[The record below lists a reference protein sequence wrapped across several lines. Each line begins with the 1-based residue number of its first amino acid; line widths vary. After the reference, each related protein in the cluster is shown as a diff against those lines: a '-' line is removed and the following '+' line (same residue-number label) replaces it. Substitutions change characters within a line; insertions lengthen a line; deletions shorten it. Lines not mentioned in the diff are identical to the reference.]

1 MRTATNTSPRGLAL
15 RWHSRGRRG
24 LLPRR
29 GRPALLVAVG
39 VLAVGVLAFNLLWA
53 PPAVA
58 RNASAPDRPSR
69 PTATSVSHDSV
80 TISWTGVSNS
90 DITGYQILRRNRDT
104 DARGAFTVIDEDAD
118 SLGTTYTDDTVSPS
132 TRYAYRVR
140 ARNAHG
146 LSRASRSARIE
157 TPAAAEPVPAKHDDG
172 DTYLRGHQDPPWTG
186 HTVDTIARTVS
197 HSINSPGG
205 ELWYTLPS
213 LEADRV
219 YHFFPL
225 TNSIGNTKFE
235 IYDNTGAI
243 VVQKGHE
250 VAGQAFRWTDR
261 GGGVIN
267 RSLRLYFIPETDG
280 TYHLRVYSTQNKTG
294 TITLRYQDVTLASS
308 RGDSSGEDCNSN
320 VFFVN
325 CQLHAGEVVSGKIHV
340 DDGTSSRWN
349 VGLDRG
355 SKAMSPTPNVTEPV
369 SNVLLRTRH
378 VQGVSPEGL
387 YLRYMRDHGWRRP
400 LFAALHQRPRYLR
413 KEHHSQRWRHLV
425 PEVHAGVDRVVLLPS
440 QQPQPDE
447 RDDSSSNGYINWH
460 LHHHLHLE
468 LVAVEASESGEVSTG
483 FSGCAHTGRGRSG
496 TTVTH

>member
-15 RWHSRGRRG
+15 RWHSRGRRR

-53 PPAVA
+53 PPSVA
-58 RNASAPDRPSR
+58 QNASAPDRPSR

-104 DARGAFTVIDEDAD
+104 DARGAWTVIDEDAD

-157 TPAAAEPVPAKHDDG
+157 TPAAPEPAPAKHDDG

-186 HTVDTIARTVS
+186 HTVNTISRTVS

-235 IYDNTGAI
+235 IYDSNGNI
-243 VVQKGHE
+243 VRQKGHE
-250 VAGQAFRWTDR
+250 VAAQAGTWTDR
-261 GGGVIN
+261 LGRVIN

-280 TYHLRVYSTQNKTG
+280 TYHLRVYSTQSKTG
-294 TITLRYQDVTLASS
+294 TITLRYQDVTFARP

-320 VFFVN
+320 IFFVN
-325 CQLHAGEVVSGKIHV
+325 CRIKAGEDVSGKIHV
-340 DDGTSSRWN
+340 DDGASSTWN
-349 VGLDRG
+349 DGM
-355 SKAMSPTPNVTEPV
+355 KTITPTPDGDGEYQSVYSEVDAYKT
-369 SNVLLRTRH
+369 
-378 VQGVSPEGL
+378 
-387 YLRYMRDHGWRRP
+387 
-400 LFAALHQRPRYLR
+400 YLR
-413 KEHHSQRWRHLV
+413 KGFTYKICAATAGDGPLSLYIDRNYVNGKSTTSSGGATLCLNFT
-425 PEVHAGVDRVVLLPS
+425 PEWTGSFYFKVGSRNQTDRM
-440 QQPQPDE
+440 
-447 RDDSSSNGYINWH
+447 
-460 LHHHLHLE
+460 
-468 LVAVEASESGEVSTG
+468 TG
-483 FSGCAHTGRGRSG
+483 D
-496 TTVTH
+496 TTVPSIGTYTISYTSN

>member
-69 PTATSVSHDSV
+69 PAAASVSHDSV

-90 DITGYQILRRNRDT
+90 DITGYQILRRNRDS

-118 SLGTTYTDDTVSPS
+118 SLGTTYTDDTVSSS

-157 TPAAAEPVPAKHDDG
+157 TPAAPEPAPAKHDNG
-172 DTYLRGHQDPPWTG
+172 DTYLRNHQSLPWMG
-186 HTVDTIARTVS
+186 HTVNPIARTVS

-235 IYDNTGAI
+235 IYDNNGI

-250 VAGQAFRWTDR
+250 VAAQAFRWTDR

-325 CQLHAGEVVSGKIHV
+325 CQLRAGDVVFGKIHV
-340 DDGTSSRWN
+340 DDGASSRWN

-355 SKAMSPTPNVTEPV
+355 SEAMRPIRNAQSRYQSSYYELDTYKA
-369 SNVLLRTRH
+369 
-378 VQGVSPEGL
+378 
-387 YLRYMRDHGWRRP
+387 
-400 LFAALHQRPRYLR
+400 YLR
-413 KEHHSQRWRHLV
+413 KGFTYDICATT
-425 PEVHAGVDRVVLLPS
+425 AGDGHFLL
-440 QQPQPDE
+440 
-447 RDDSSSNGYINWH
+447 RYINARDIYGKSTTSDGGATLCLKFTPEWTG
-460 LHHHLHLE
+460 
-468 LVAVEASESGEVSTG
+468 SFYFQVSSRNQTNDMT
-483 FSGCAHTGRGRSG
+483 AA
-496 TTVTH
+496 TTVTSIGAYTITYTSN